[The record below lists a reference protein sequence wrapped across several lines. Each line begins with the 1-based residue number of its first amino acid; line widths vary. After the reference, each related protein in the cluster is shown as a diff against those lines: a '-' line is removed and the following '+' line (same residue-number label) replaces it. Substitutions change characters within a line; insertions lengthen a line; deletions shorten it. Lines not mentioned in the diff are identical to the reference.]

1 MEPVYHMRTECC
13 MIFTHYL
20 IIQELTALE
29 GEKLIKLLPLF
40 KR

>member
-1 MEPVYHMRTECC
+1 MEPVYHMRTKCC
-13 MIFTHYL
+13 MIITHYL

-29 GEKLIKLLPLF
+29 DEKLIKLLPLL